1 MKRIQLWTF
10 LVSTEMDL
18 ALNSAAVQSLR
29 PQLNGGL
36 VVISQKSDFFKTVLN
51 QWAHKKKSLIRLNVV
66 RSDNE
71 FFLSASIHLISDK
84 LVEYGVIFREHHLT
98 DEFVFSRDL
107 LYVLNYEHFLLFSE
121 ARRGSKK
128 TSAKKEIDD
137 STPCG
142 TLDVRCQK
150 MTPTFHAPQPKVLR
164 GAITALL
171 FF

>member
-1 MKRIQLWTF
+1 M
-10 LVSTEMDL
+10 
-18 ALNSAAVQSLR
+18 
-29 PQLNGGL
+29 
-36 VVISQKSDFFKTVLN
+36 
-51 QWAHKKKSLIRLNVV
+51 
-66 RSDNE
+66 
-71 FFLSASIHLISDK
+71 ISDK
-84 LVEYGVIFREHHLT
+84 LVEYGVIFREHHLA
-98 DEFVFSRDL
+98 DEFVVSRDL

-142 TLDVRCQK
+142 TLDVRRQK

-164 GAITALL
+164 SAITSLL